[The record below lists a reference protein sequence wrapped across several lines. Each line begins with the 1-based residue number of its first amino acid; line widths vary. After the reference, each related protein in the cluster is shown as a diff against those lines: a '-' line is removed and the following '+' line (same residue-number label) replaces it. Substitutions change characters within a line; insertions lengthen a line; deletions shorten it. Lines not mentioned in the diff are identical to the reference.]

1 MDRKAIKDGT
11 SPTISGEMGSKMTN
25 STRLKDFLSTV
36 QECADDLVPLFEA
49 WHASLDKLEQYNEIL
64 NERIVKIGDLSHQGP
79 KCKCDWHADMHGR
92 ILEIVKISEV
102 MRKQGKD
109 LAEIKLQA
117 KGNIEKVCELK
128 CKEVPSHSS
137 KTLKQ

>member
-1 MDRKAIKDGT
+1 
-11 SPTISGEMGSKMTN
+11 MTN
-25 STRLKDFLSTV
+25 STRLKDVLSTV
-36 QECADDLVPLFEA
+36 QESADDLVPLFGA
-49 WHASLDKLEQYNEIL
+49 WHTSLDKLEQYNKIL

-79 KCKCDWHADMHGR
+79 KCKCDWHADMHGK